1 MWLWANSS
9 KIESVRSY
17 EHYLHHRVS
26 CLQKLSPAAS
36 TTSVL
41 RLKNFWTIKNLERV
55 RENQRVSQM
64 WIVISASLCEFTTDK
79 PFLVSYLFLLFFSIV
94 GACVSFGKTCVYQR
108 TLVTTVQNESASITL
123 EEKAISQTVWYGSAY
138 WVAFVLSWN
147 SRFIEARYFF
157 VGCWIFQLSLV
168 SSRGFFFLNYQLVF
182 VQTQLVFNL
191 PGGC

>member
-1 MWLWANSS
+1 M
-9 KIESVRSY
+9 
-17 EHYLHHRVS
+17 
-26 CLQKLSPAAS
+26 
-36 TTSVL
+36 
-41 RLKNFWTIKNLERV
+41 F
-55 RENQRVSQM
+55 
-64 WIVISASLCEFTTDK
+64 
-79 PFLVSYLFLLFFSIV
+79 
-94 GACVSFGKTCVYQR
+94 YQR

-182 VQTQLVFNL
+182 VQTQLFSISLEAAKNYMSWKEDHANTKWTVGETDKRFISLRLYFFEIHDSCGLIWLYSLNASPLNVFRYNL
-191 PGGC
+191 PGSFVRFFVSYVAGR

>member
-1 MWLWANSS
+1 M
-9 KIESVRSY
+9 RSY

-79 PFLVSYLFLLFFSIV
+79 PFLVSYLFHVFFLPLVEVIIT
-94 GACVSFGKTCVYQR
+94 GAKSHLRETGNGLSDSMVWKCSFG
-108 TLVTTVQNESASITL
+108 L
-123 EEKAISQTVWYGSAY
+123 
-138 WVAFVLSWN
+138 LS
-147 SRFIEARYFF
+147 
-157 VGCWIFQLSLV
+157 
-168 SSRGFFFLNYQLVF
+168 FFLGFLDVSLISNWVLTSFCCWRGYFGTLSSLGKGRPKNRSWHPKLNR
-182 VQTQLVFNL
+182 T
-191 PGGC
+191 

>member
-79 PFLVSYLFLLFFSIV
+79 PFLVSYLFHVFFS
-94 GACVSFGKTCVYQR
+94 SFSGSYNYRCK
-108 TLVTTVQNESASITL
+108 ITL
-123 EEKAISQTVWYGSAY
+123 ERDWQRSLRQYGMEVLI
-138 WVAFVLSWN
+138 WVTFFFSWLSWCL
-147 SRFIEARYFF
+147 FDF
-157 VGCWIFQLSLV
+157 
-168 SSRGFFFLNYQLVF
+168 
-182 VQTQLVFNL
+182 
-191 PGGC
+191 